1 MQIKMKLRYYLT
13 AVRMAINNQQ
23 ISNASEDV
31 EEREST
37 LLVRMQIGA
46 ATTENS
52 MEVPQKT
59 ENRTTL

>member
-1 MQIKMKLRYYLT
+1 MQIKTKLRYYLT
-13 AVRMAINNQQ
+13 AVRMAINNQK

>member
-1 MQIKMKLRYYLT
+1 MQIKTKLRYYLT

-46 ATTENS
+46 ATTVNS